1 MREHPQSPVEEA
13 PQEGF
18 ARFQEKDLRAFCS
31 AVLVRLGVPAE
42 DACHVSE
49 CLVYADLRGVDS
61 HGVIR
66 LPVYA
71 RRLQV
76 GVVNARPAM
85 KVLSSYSAVALLD
98 ADNGLGPVAG
108 VRAMESALEMAERT
122 GIAFVGVRGSNHFGA
137 AGYFVEA
144 ALRRKYIGCAL
155 TNAPPH
161 MAPFGGMQ
169 RFLGTNPLAIGIP
182 AGEERPLL
190 FDASTSVTARGKII
204 VASQRN
210 LPIPAGWAI
219 DPEGN
224 PTTDAVKALAGAV
237 LPFGGAKGSAISFII
252 DILCGVLTGA
262 SFALRLNT
270 LENLSAVQNLGQVFL
285 AARTDLFLPQGEYE
299 SRMDEI
305 LRMLQ
310 ASPPAPGV
318 RGVVVPGA
326 PEAETE
332 AQNRAKGVPL
342 SSETIDELSSL
353 GATVG
358 VDFTEACPVQVQ
370 KESRSV

>member
-1 MREHPQSPVEEA
+1 MMDPSQSAVEET
-13 PQEGF
+13 PQGF
-18 ARFQEKDLRAFCS
+18 VRFREEDLRAFCS
-31 AVLVRLGVPAE
+31 AVLEGLGVPPG
-42 DACHVSE
+42 DAGHVSG

-71 RRLQV
+71 RRLQA
-76 GVVNARPAM
+76 GVVNARPHM
-85 KVLSSYSAVALLD
+85 KVQSNYGAVALLD
-98 ADNGLGPVAG
+98 ADNALGPVAG
-108 VRAMESALEMAERT
+108 VRAMETALDMASRT
-122 GIAFVGVRGSNHFGA
+122 GIAFTGVRGSNHFGA

-155 TNAPPH
+155 TNAPPN

-182 AGEERPLL
+182 AGEEPPLL

-204 VASQRN
+204 VAAQRN
-210 LPIPAGWAI
+210 LPIPEGWAI

-224 PTTDAVKALAGAV
+224 PTTDAAKALAGAV

-262 SFALRLNT
+262 SFALHLNT
-270 LENLSAVQNLGQVFL
+270 LENLNAIQNLGHVFL
-285 AARTDLFLPQGEYE
+285 AARTDLFLPQSEYGR
-299 SRMDEI
+299 RMDEI

-318 RGVVVPGA
+318 QGVVVPGT
-326 PEAETE
+326 PEAQTE
-332 AQNRAKGVPL
+332 AQNRARGVPL
-342 SSETIDELSSL
+342 SAETIDELSSL
-353 GATVG
+353 GAAAG
-358 VDFTEACPVQVQ
+358 VDFSSACPTQTQ
-370 KESRSV
+370 QEPRSL

>member
-1 MREHPQSPVEEA
+1 MMDPSQSAVEEN
-13 PQEGF
+13 PQGF
-18 ARFQEKDLRAFCS
+18 SRFQEDGLQAFCT
-31 AVLVRLGVPAE
+31 AVLERLGVPAG
-42 DACHVSE
+42 DASHVSG

-71 RRLQV
+71 RRLQA

-85 KVLSSYSAVALLD
+85 KVQSNYGAVALLD
-98 ADNGLGPVAG
+98 ADNALGPVAG
-108 VRAMESALEMAERT
+108 VRAMETALDMASRT

-204 VASQRN
+204 VAAQRN
-210 LPIPAGWAI
+210 LPIPEGWAI

-262 SFALRLNT
+262 SFALHLNT
-270 LENLSAVQNLGQVFL
+270 LENLNAVQNLGQVFL
-285 AARTDLFLPQGEYE
+285 AARTDLFLPQSEYE
-299 SRMDEI
+299 RRMDEI

-318 RGVVVPGA
+318 RSVVIPGV

-342 SSETIDELSSL
+342 SSETIDELASL

-358 VDFTEACPVQVQ
+358 VDFTEACPVQLQ
-370 KESRSV
+370 KESRSL